1 MGGKLVVNKKAHLGL
16 LGVVGSVV
24 DIFMSHPGH
33 DNIPQTHSTIVYHDG
48 HGRYRDVGRRRQC
61 NRRNRDMRIQRE
73 GVVSIGVELWM
84 RVIVCVCV
92 CVCGCV

>member
-1 MGGKLVVNKKAHLGL
+1 MNKKAHLGL

-73 GVVSIGVELWM
+73 GVVSIGVDARDCV
-84 RVIVCVCV
+84 RVRMCM
-92 CVCGCV
+92 CGCV